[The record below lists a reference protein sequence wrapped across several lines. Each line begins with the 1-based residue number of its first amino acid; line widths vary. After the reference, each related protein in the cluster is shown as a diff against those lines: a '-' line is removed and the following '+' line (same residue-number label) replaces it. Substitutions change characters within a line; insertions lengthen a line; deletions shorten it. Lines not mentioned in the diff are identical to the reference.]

1 MKIQYKAASIMT
13 LFGVVIVLLLSWG
26 YDILSHSIAIDK
38 EMKNI
43 KNIAEE
49 VALHVESH
57 LEEKARIAAT
67 LSSAPLIKAALL
79 KSNSEFAALPD
90 QKRKQEI
97 DRRNQQWKKTTEIN
111 DPFIQAHI
119 NTPLGEYFR
128 HQRTIIPG
136 EYGEIFL
143 TNRFGVM
150 IATTANPD
158 NA

>member
-13 LFGVVIVLLLSWG
+13 LFGVVIVLLLSGG
-26 YDILSHSIAIDK
+26 YDILHHSIVIDN

-57 LEEKARIAAT
+57 LKEKARIAVT

-79 KSNSEFAALPD
+79 KSNSDFAVLPD
-90 QKRKQEI
+90 QKRKREI

-111 DPFIQAHI
+111 DPFIQIGRAH
-119 NTPLGEYFR
+119 
-128 HQRTIIPG
+128 
-136 EYGEIFL
+136 
-143 TNRFGVM
+143 V
-150 IATTANPD
+150 
-158 NA
+158 